1 MASLKV
7 QRSLDD
13 ALSTESDATNTFTS
27 GLDAGTMAARARA
40 LGLEARAA
48 RIEREDNSRR
58 GQFVESIDALLDNE
72 RVLIELLA
80 GRGDSGKRV
89 LGGKEEEG
97 DDDDEGDAG
106 FSTEETL
113 LAIIKSVT
121 GLLFFTFQSGKRVLG
136 GKEEEGDDDDESDAG
151 FSTEET
157 LLAIIKSVIG
167 PAVLY
172 VPKGF
177 ELSGIALAALMM
189 LVSFALVA
197 WSSSG
202 ILEICL
208 KMKITGYTELAG
220 KAFGRPGAVLSKFY
234 IVLQQCGLCLT
245 YFIFVASN
253 LQSIIADFS
262 GVNISLGSLCFW
274 QLAVY
279 VPLTL
284 IRDIKSF
291 APTNLVANG
300 LILYSLLVLGAFAV
314 ATVHLH
320 RSELLLPAEDAPQA
334 TANTDQE
341 EVATRNPA
349 NRWFNFS
356 QCYLFAGT
364 AAFLFEGTMAL
375 ALPLQGAVKPSLR
388 HGFPALFVGT
398 LGVIISV
405 YLAFGFINDLAYGEA
420 TDMIL
425 TRNLPP
431 SPWQQPTDDGGRSLG
446 GWSSVLPW
454 KVSVQ
459 VAYIFAVM
467 FTFPLQLFPAVQI
480 LQAAFDD
487 TSARIPSSEWSSRE
501 KVALKNFGESF
512 LQDDVGNQRTDESE
526 MTAQY
531 QSLATS
537 ESISQ
542 QQQQQQQQK
551 LKNQIAPTVTSSL
564 LPAMPQLP
572 SFSTPPTSPVKQA
585 QEPSI
590 EAPGDVSDVSPQD
603 TNISAEKGASHW
615 RGNIG
620 RTFLVFTMCVIA
632 SACTDRLDK
641 LVSLVGALVGIPL
654 TFCMPPLIHRALAL
668 PDTPLWVLRTDLAV
682 AAFGVVLSIVC
693 SAITAVTW

>member
-97 DDDDEGDAG
+97 DDDDEG
-106 FSTEETL
+106 
-113 LAIIKSVT
+113 
-121 GLLFFTFQSGKRVLG
+121 
-136 GKEEEGDDDDESDAG
+136 DAG

-341 EVATRNPA
+341 EVATRSPA

-542 QQQQQQQQK
+542 QQQQK

>member
-113 LAIIKSVT
+113 LAIIKSV
-121 GLLFFTFQSGKRVLG
+121 
-136 GKEEEGDDDDESDAG
+136 
-151 FSTEET
+151 
-157 LLAIIKSVIG
+157 IG

-220 KAFGRPGAVLSKFY
+220 KAFGRPGAILSKFY

-341 EVATRNPA
+341 EVATRSPA

-542 QQQQQQQQK
+542 QQQQK